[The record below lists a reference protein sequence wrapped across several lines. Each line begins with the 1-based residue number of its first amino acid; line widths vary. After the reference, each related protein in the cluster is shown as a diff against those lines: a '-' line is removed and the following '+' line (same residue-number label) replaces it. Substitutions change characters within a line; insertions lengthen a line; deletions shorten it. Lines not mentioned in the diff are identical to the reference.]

1 VLGCY
6 NEVMRRRRVLVPVL
20 AVLAAT
26 VGCGGEDEPVAVP
39 DGRVAPAA
47 EAPTTTGAATVTSTM
62 VPPLEVAEQVF
73 AALAS
78 RDADTIGA
86 VASLTVP
93 GSPAAVIVGHQSQVA
108 ALLDE
113 FAAAATSSTTVA
125 APSIDV
131 ASTTTSTTTTTATA
145 VPVVTT
151 PDGVGSV
158 CVTEFECTVF
168 ASPEFDAVG
177 LLRSFSVDGVALDE
191 VLRSAGPVV
200 VADGLAVQLRVAS
213 AYRTAAGRVSVLV
226 EVVNQSEVAV
236 SPFAF
241 AAVHRH
247 RTVADGSNGLVEAEG
262 AWGPAS
268 VPAGG
273 SGRSLIVFGAG
284 PVDGEVLVSVVTDDG
299 LDLEFVLPLL
309 SP

>member
-1 VLGCY
+1 
-6 NEVMRRRRVLVPVL
+6 
-20 AVLAAT
+20 
-26 VGCGGEDEPVAVP
+26 
-39 DGRVAPAA
+39 
-47 EAPTTTGAATVTSTM
+47 VT
-62 VPPLEVAEQVF
+62 A
-73 AALAS
+73 
-78 RDADTIGA
+78 
-86 VASLTVP
+86 
-93 GSPAAVIVGHQSQVA
+93 
-108 ALLDE
+108 
-113 FAAAATSSTTVA
+113 
-125 APSIDV
+125 
-131 ASTTTSTTTTTATA
+131 
-145 VPVVTT
+145 

-247 RTVADGSNGLVEAEG
+247 RTVADGSNGLVEAAG

-284 PVDGEVLVSVVTDDG
+284 PVDGEVLVSVVTADG